1 MMPKATDNGNF
12 DQVTVTSSE
21 DEGEGTYAFE
31 YRAGESSR
39 QVPSSRMPSLKAA
52 REEAIRS
59 AMDVLVDLQPGT
71 DDLSGWLVRVRDE
84 MGRLVCVITV
94 EEAEIALKGKGEQ

>member
-94 EEAEIALKGKGEQ
+94 EEAEIALKDKGEL